1 MVRLD
6 LFVYTS
12 QMKQSSVTETKNGLS
27 AILEQVKAGETF
39 LITEH
44 GKPVARLEPVKSN
57 ENRTTEEAALGDLER
72 RGVVLQ
78 GKGRVRKEL
87 LDQPAVKLPR
97 GVSVL
102 EALLEE
108 RRSGR

>member
-1 MVRLD
+1 
-6 LFVYTS
+6 
-12 QMKQSSVTETKNGLS
+12 MKQASITETKNGLS
-27 AILEQVKAGETF
+27 AILEQVKEGETY

-44 GKPVARLEPVKSN
+44 GKPVARLEPVRPG
-57 ENRTTEEAALGDLER
+57 ENRSAEEATLDGLER
-72 RGVVLQ
+72 RGVVKQ
-78 GKGRVRKEL
+78 GKGRIRKEL